1 MRFQVFQIPLPY
13 DGDMSEL
20 NQFVSTH
27 RVVSVTQ
34 SIVRVETSPLLVFVV
49 EYIDGQQSQVKG
61 GSERID
67 YREKFTPEDFAFFS
81 QLRDERKKIAE
92 EAGVPIYTVLT
103 NAQLAEIVERKIG
116 TVEELQSISGVGKAR
131 IEKFGTRL
139 IDVAIR
145 FRSPS
150 DEQPT

>member
-1 MRFQVFQIPLPY
+1 MRFQVFQFPLPY
-13 DGDMSEL
+13 DGDMAEL
-20 NQFVSTH
+20 NQFVSSH
-27 RVVSVTQ
+27 RVVAVTQ
-34 SIVRVETSPLLVFVV
+34 SIVRAETSPLLVFVV
-49 EYIDGQQSQVKG
+49 EFIDGQSSQLKS

-67 YREKFTPEDFAFFS
+67 YREKLTPEEFAFFS
-81 QLRDERKKIAE
+81 QLRDERKKIAD

-116 TVEELQSISGVGKAR
+116 SVEELQSINGVGKAR

-139 IDVAIR
+139 IDVVNR

-150 DEQPT
+150 SEQQT